1 MTDHIERGVHFD
13 EPDGPQ
19 LDVLVGFYDAICG
32 VANIVV
38 APTAECVMRLHPQ
51 DQRHFALGGMLLD
64 PDQAQRI
71 GEALI
76 KAAAAAREAR
86 P

>member
-19 LDVLVGFYDAICG
+19 LDVIVYFCDQARAI
-32 VANIVV
+32 VI
-38 APTAECVMRLHPQ
+38 APTLECVMRLHPQ
-51 DQRHFALGGMLLD
+51 DQLHFALRGMLLD

-76 KAAAAAREAR
+76 RAAAAARGAR
-86 P
+86 S